1 MKSLLSYSKYLLL
14 VLIAFAGDCG
24 GDDGPVITPPIVTV
38 NVSNFTTTIDE
49 NPTNGQLLGTIEAST
64 NEGSLTFSLSTESPV
79 GAFSINASTGEI
91 SVLDSVLFDFETN
104 PTLTAEVTA
113 TNGGVSESATITVN
127 LNDISSTISLLDFT
141 TTIDENPANGE
152 VLGTIEASTNDG
164 SLTFSLSTESPVGA
178 FSINA
183 STGEISVLDS
193 ILFDFET
200 NPTLTAEVTATNGGV
215 SESAT
220 ITVNLNDISSTISLL
235 DFTTTIDEN
244 PTNGQLLGTIEAS
257 TNDGSLTFSLSTE
270 SPVGAFSINASTGE
284 ISVLDSILFDFET
297 NPILTAEVT
306 ATNGE
311 VSESATVTVNL
322 NDISS
327 TISLLDFTTTIDEN
341 PANGQVLGTVE
352 ASTNDGILTFSLST
366 ESPVSAFSINASTG
380 EISVL
385 DSVLFD
391 FETNPVLT
399 ATVTATNGGVTE
411 SATITV
417 NLTNLAPTL
426 SDLTVTIA
434 ENPINGQ
441 SLGTVVGNLSQ
452 LAGTTITLTNE
463 ASTSGALRLDLLSGE
478 VQVSNSLLFDYETR
492 TSIAGTVTAIG
503 ELNATITITITLTNV
518 NIIWNGPTI
527 TFTKANFADASD
539 EANWDKI
546 TDSVAITR
554 GDFRSIYNPIFQS
567 GPTDGRDTNPTNT
580 LWAIGTTTD
589 LNSLNFIN
597 FQNGTERIIGGFY
610 NSDTYTTNFD
620 IANVVLY
627 LPKEDIYI
635 DVEFITW
642 QSGESDKTN
651 NGGGFSYRRATR
663 GVGQ

>member
-91 SVLDSVLFDFETN
+91 SVLDSV
-104 PTLTAEVTA
+104 
-113 TNGGVSESATITVN
+113 
-127 LNDISSTISLLDFT
+127 
-141 TTIDENPANGE
+141 
-152 VLGTIEASTNDG
+152 
-164 SLTFSLSTESPVGA
+164 
-178 FSINA
+178 
-183 STGEISVLDS
+183 
-193 ILFDFET
+193 LFDFET

-352 ASTNDGILTFSLST
+352 ASTNDGILTFSLSS
-366 ESPVSAFSINASTG
+366 ESPVGAFSINASTG

-391 FETNPVLT
+391 FETNPTLT
-399 ATVTATNGGVTE
+399 AEVTATNGGVSE
-411 SATITV
+411 SATVTV
-417 NLTNLAPTL
+417 NLTNLTPTL
-426 SDLTVTIA
+426 SGLTVTIA

-441 SLGTVVGNLSQ
+441 SLGSVVGNLSE
-452 LAGTTITLTNE
+452 LTGTTIALTNPD
-463 ASTSGALRLDLLSGE
+463 STLGALRLDLLSGE
-478 VQVSNSLLFDYETR
+478 VQVSDSLLFDYESR
-492 TSIAGTVTAIG
+492 TSVVGTVTATG
-503 ELNATITITITLTNV
+503 ELNASITVTITLTNV

-527 TFTKANFADASD
+527 TFTKANFSDVSD

-554 GDFRSIYNPIFQS
+554 GNLGSIYNPIFQS
-567 GPTDGRDTNPTNT
+567 ALTTPDASINPTNT
-580 LWAIGTTTD
+580 LWAVGTTTD
-589 LNSLNFIN
+589 LNNLNFRN
-597 FQNGTERIIGGFY
+597 FQDGSRIIGGSS
-610 NSDTYTTNFD
+610 SDRPANFD
-620 IANVVLY
+620 MADVVLY

-642 QSGESDKTN
+642 QSGN
-651 NGGGFSYRRATR
+651 NTKNSGGGFSYRRATR
-663 GVGQ
+663 GEGQ